1 LIIGEDVGKTGGV
14 FRATD
19 GLYERYPKR
28 VIDTPLSEGVIAGSA
43 IGLAIAGWVPVAEI
57 QFLGFAHNGFNQV
70 VDQLAR
76 VRYRSG
82 GRFSAQVTIRA
93 PYGAGVRAPELHS
106 DAFEAHFTHA
116 PGLKVVAP
124 STPHDVKGLLL
135 ASIRDP
141 DPVLFLEPLR
151 GYRQVRGD
159 VPEGDYTVEIG
170 KARIA
175 RQGTDVTVVAW
186 SAAVQVALQAAE
198 DAQAQGVSVE
208 VIDLRTLVPLDV
220 ATLAESVTRTGRAVV
235 VQEAPLTSGF
245 GAEVV
250 ATIQEE
256 AFFSLQAPIRRVAAP
271 DVPYPVQLL
280 EESYAPNAE
289 RVLEAILSVTRD
301 YSGPPPRSLA
311 PSRPSR
317 PGACGAEA
325 SVRGPGA
332 CSSRIFGCAPRRATP
347 SLAPAADAA
356 NAAAHLEAGPLVA
369 RYEFK
374 LPDIGEGLA
383 EAEVARWLVKVG
395 DRVVEDQP
403 VLEMMTDKAAVE
415 IPAPGAGVVVEQR
428 VGEGDVVKIGA
439 VLYVLDSDAAI
450 GGMTVA
456 AALPT
461 ETTEPRP
468 GPPPQAGE
476 GTAVLAPPAVRKL
489 ARDLG
494 VDLARVKGSG
504 PGGRI
509 SAEDVQRSAAAP
521 APAAAPALAG
531 DRAPL
536 RGVRRR
542 MAETMAAS
550 AKSIAHV
557 TGFHELDAG
566 EFVALFRRLRDE
578 HTARGRRFPFDALL
592 VRATALAV

>member
-1 LIIGEDVGKTGGV
+1 
-14 FRATD
+14 
-19 GLYERYPKR
+19 
-28 VIDTPLSEGVIAGSA
+28 
-43 IGLAIAGWVPVAEI
+43 
-57 QFLGFAHNGFNQV
+57 
-70 VDQLAR
+70 
-76 VRYRSG
+76 
-82 GRFSAQVTIRA
+82 
-93 PYGAGVRAPELHS
+93 
-106 DAFEAHFTHA
+106 
-116 PGLKVVAP
+116 
-124 STPHDVKGLLL
+124 
-135 ASIRDP
+135 
-141 DPVLFLEPLR
+141 
-151 GYRQVRGD
+151 
-159 VPEGDYTVEIG
+159 
-170 KARIA
+170 
-175 RQGTDVTVVAW
+175 
-186 SAAVQVALQAAE
+186 
-198 DAQAQGVSVE
+198 
-208 VIDLRTLVPLDV
+208 
-220 ATLAESVTRTGRAVV
+220 
-235 VQEAPLTSGF
+235 
-245 GAEVV
+245 
-250 ATIQEE
+250 
-256 AFFSLQAPIRRVAAP
+256 
-271 DVPYPVQLL
+271 
-280 EESYAPNAE
+280 
-289 RVLEAILSVTRD
+289 
-301 YSGPPPRSLA
+301 
-311 PSRPSR
+311 
-317 PGACGAEA
+317 
-325 SVRGPGA
+325 
-332 CSSRIFGCAPRRATP
+332 
-347 SLAPAADAA
+347 
-356 NAAAHLEAGPLVA
+356 VA

-456 AALPT
+456 AAPPT
-461 ETTEPRP
+461 ETPEPRP

-592 VRATALAV
+592 VRATALAVHRHPIFNSSLDDERMELVMHAEANIGVATATPEGLIVPVVANAGGRDLAAIAEEVDRIATAAREGHAAVADLRGGTLTISNTGAWRGAHGTSLIPPGQVALVAFGRVEDRAVVRGGQVVARPMMPMSVTFDHRVIDGEQGLSFALTLRELIESPEQLL